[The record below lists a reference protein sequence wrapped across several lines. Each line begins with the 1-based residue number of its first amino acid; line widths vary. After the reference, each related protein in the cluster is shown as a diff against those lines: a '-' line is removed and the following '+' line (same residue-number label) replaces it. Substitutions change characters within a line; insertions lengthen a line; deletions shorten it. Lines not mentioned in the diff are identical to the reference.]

1 MSVNGF
7 QPEYE
12 GKQAVGAERL
22 FSEEGERYQ
31 PDRGYHCHHCSSCFR
46 HHHHHCHHEGKRD
59 SLDQCCHH
67 WSRSES
73 FTNYHEFAK
82 YVMNAVPKK
91 LFSGTDNCF
100 WCGQKQQKTER
111 NVQ

>member
-31 PDRGYHCHHCSSCFR
+31 PDRGYHCHH
-46 HHHHHCHHEGKRD
+46 
-59 SLDQCCHH
+59 LP
-67 WSRSES
+67 
-73 FTNYHEFAK
+73 N
-82 YVMNAVPKK
+82 M
-91 LFSGTDNCF
+91 
-100 WCGQKQQKTER
+100 
-111 NVQ
+111 